1 MTGRTR
7 RLISFGLAIVALA
20 GGGLASAAALGLNDP
35 PASMNFRAELNGY
48 QEVPSVSTG
57 ASGEFNATLVNDTT
71 LHYVFTYRGLEGGE
85 VAFAHVHF
93 GGRYVNGGV
102 SFFLCEGGT
111 KPAPCPNVEGTVE
124 GDVTAAD
131 IQGPNG
137 QGIAA
142 GQFGEIL
149 RAMRAGVAYAN
160 IHTATW
166 PGGEMRGQIND
177 RDQKIYED

>member
-1 MTGRTR
+1 MARTNR
-7 RLISFGLAIVALA
+7 RLISVLLALVALA

-35 PASMNFRAELNGY
+35 PPTKNFKANLNGY
-48 QEVPSVSTG
+48 QEVSSISTG
-57 ASGEFNATLVNDTT
+57 ASGEFRARLVEPGK
-71 LHYVFTYRGLEGGE
+71 LHFVFTYRDLEGGNTL
-85 VAFAHVHF
+85 FAHVHF

-102 SFFLCEGGT
+102 SFFLCGGGT
-111 KPAPCPNVEGTVE
+111 KPTACPNVSGVIE

-131 IQGPNG
+131 IQGPGG

-142 GQFGEIL
+142 TQFGEIL

-160 IHTATW
+160 IHTTTY
-166 PGGEMRGQIND
+166 PGGEIRGQIND